1 MVAYIRIKC
10 LIKQLRKMNNKT
22 EQIINLADNKVQ
34 SDLERAKRLC
44 AELQNVTYMILH
56 IEKSLSF

>member
-1 MVAYIRIKC
+1 
-10 LIKQLRKMNNKT
+10 MNNKT